1 MTSENATSRGK
12 LGRTEPGARTNAR
25 RLGKALRNAPSLPME
40 APMDHQPDGD
50 VPSRSPDHHP
60 EHLDHT
66 RTELIE
72 LITGELRKSW
82 DTAREAGASPEDLR
96 GLLDER
102 RKAMGKRADDPD
114 G

>member
-12 LGRTEPGARTNAR
+12 LGRTEPSARTNAR
-25 RLGKALRNAPSLPME
+25 RPGKALRNAPSLPME
-40 APMDHQPDGD
+40 APMDNQPDDD
-50 VPSRSPDHHP
+50 VRGRSPDHP
-60 EHLDHT
+60 EHLDPT
-66 RTELIE
+66 RTELVE

-96 GLLDER
+96 RLLDER
-102 RKAMGKRADDPD
+102 RKALEERADDPD